1 MIPLG
6 LTAVSA
12 AADAE
17 LHYKILW
24 SGTKILIISNEE
36 TEGIMKTG
44 KYFKDSDF
52 IDKRCY

>member
-6 LTAVSA
+6 LTAASA

-17 LHYKILW
+17 LHCKILW

>member
-6 LTAVSA
+6 LTAASA

-17 LHYKILW
+17 LHHKILW

>member
-6 LTAVSA
+6 LIAASA

-36 TEGIMKTG
+36 TEGIMKTD